1 MNNKFIIL
9 TLLLAAIAIGV
20 LVLKP
25 AQTDSLTLR
34 FQPVVGTQPLVVDG
48 TDYAN
53 PVGEGRFSVRNLRF
67 FISNIELVADS
78 YHHRVENSYHLLK
91 FSQTANQH
99 QLTLTDI
106 PSHPYHSLIL
116 NIGVDEQANH
126 SIQLRGDLDPNSQMA
141 WSWDAGYKFLVLEGG
156 LVNDQQFTPLV
167 YHVGFSE
174 NLRSLQFA
182 LDSRHLQEG
191 VLTLSLDIEQL
202 FDGVHKL
209 DPVQLPGI
217 KFDRED
223 ARRMADNYAAMF
235 RLVE

>member
-9 TLLLAAIAIGV
+9 TLLLAAVVIGV

-25 AQTDSLTLR
+25 AQTERLALQ
-34 FQPVVGTQPLVVDG
+34 FKPLVGTQPLVIESV
-48 TDYAN
+48 DYAN
-53 PVGEGRFSVRNLRF
+53 PIGEGRFSVRNLRF
-67 FISNIELVADS
+67 FISNIELVADD
-78 YHHRVENSYHLLK
+78 YRHKVVDSYHLLK
-91 FSQTANQH
+91 FSQTANQDSV
-99 QLTLTDI
+99 TLTDI
-106 PSHPYHSLIL
+106 PSYQYHSLIL

-174 NLRSLQFA
+174 NRRSLQFA

-191 VLTLSLDIEQL
+191 LLTLSLDIEQL

-209 DPVQLPGI
+209 DPAHLPGI